1 MHSRISKIR
10 NKQLIQDKIKQQGK
24 LEISLDQLTRKTIQE
39 YSPMWTN
46 REIWEFEQ
54 INEDLTF
61 DAVYAEQGKFESWK
75 SKSSYPDSDIRDMI
89 VRTFDNFLD
98 GNELWIANKNEGKL
112 DKKYVAYLM
121 AVIVDVMIEE
131 EICLNFR
138 IENDCL
144 VTVIDEKADVID
156 CKEFFEEFYH
166 LATGFNF
173 DTDTG
178 IPDDETEAEMYLTRL
193 QEEFDEKMKNK
204 LGNKYMPGN
213 NDPDTLNA
221 KE

>member
-1 MHSRISKIR
+1 M
-10 NKQLIQDKIKQQGK
+10 
-24 LEISLDQLTRKTIQE
+24 DQTTRKLIVDF
-39 YSPMWTN
+39 SPMWTN

-61 DAVYAEQGKFESWK
+61 DAVYAKPGNFESWK
-75 SKSSYPDSDIRDMI
+75 SKLSYPDSDIREMV

-98 GNELWIANKNEGKL
+98 GNELWIANKNDEKL
-112 DKKYVAYLM
+112 DEKYVAYLM
-121 AVIVDVMIEE
+121 SVMADVMIEE

-138 IENDCL
+138 IENNCL
-144 VTVIDEKADVID
+144 VSTMDEKADVID

-178 IPDDETEAEMYLTRL
+178 IPDDETEAEMYLIRL

-204 LGNKYMPGN
+204 LGDKYMPGN

-221 KE
+221 ES